1 MGIRRPHTS
10 ETPVGLCVCLSL
22 VICIHLSN
30 GSDVDTL
37 EVQCTVQHGPGG
49 KLQFQQTTLFNEH
62 VIFSCNG
69 QTLRDQPQQDWVTH
83 AFTQEELEERHQQCK
98 RQFYEHFASFEKI
111 KQTITVSA
119 EILQRR
125 RGCSVS
131 RSGKSSFDEW
141 GVNGE
146 DFLTFDPNALK
157 WTAQTDE
164 AELIAAEWDGHC
176 YMNYAYKAFSNKLY
190 AVLPILKRK
199 VPARL
204 SDDAHTGSE
213 LHIFGKPIQRGTV
226 TYLQCHVTD
235 SDLSGVRIQ
244 LTKDGVPLDHGVHHT
259 GPRPNGDG
267 TVQMRVQVKTTI
279 DNSKTYRCEVH
290 SETVSKSVVFDDP
303 STLQTMIW
311 AVLLV
316 IQTALCNLV
325 ICMIIIG
332 CHVLMEYVCGR

>member
-141 GVNGE
+141 GVNG
-146 DFLTFDPNALK
+146 
-157 WTAQTDE
+157 
-164 AELIAAEWDGHC
+164 
-176 YMNYAYKAFSNKLY
+176 
-190 AVLPILKRK
+190 
-199 VPARL
+199 
-204 SDDAHTGSE
+204 SE